1 MSSSGVAVLPR
12 PGQTFG
18 PIRMPVSFK
27 TVIFNVAAT
36 FDYFPGHHEPGYARS
51 QGARNIFLNTIFL
64 QGFAD
69 RAVTGWLG
77 HDVFVLRRKLS
88 MFQPICAGDTLVCT
102 GKVEAR
108 GTADDVAVCQ
118 VGVTFSTEHV
128 DRSCSATVWAWMP
141 RPGQTF
147 ADVADRL
154 AVLDAQEVCGRGRP

>member
-1 MSSSGVAVLPR
+1 MSSTGVAELPR
-12 PGQTFG
+12 PGRTFG

-36 FDYFPGHHEPGYARS
+36 FDYFPGHHEPEYARS

-69 RAVTGWLG
+69 RAITDWLG

-88 MFQPICAGDTLVCT
+88 MVQPICAGDTLVCT
-102 GKVEAR
+102 GAVEAV
-108 GTADDVAVCQ
+108 GTADDVSVCR

-128 DRSCSATVWAWMP
+128 DRSAGATAWVWLP
-141 RPGQTF
+141 GPGQTF
-147 ADVADRL
+147 VEVEERL
-154 AVLDAQEVCGRGRP
+154 AVLDAEEVCGDGRS